1 MSSQEN
7 YPESLGS
14 QDSFSSSSDGCY
26 ESSFIDDS
34 SQDSFMSS
42 SLDFSETCSD
52 CKD

>member
-26 ESSFIDDS
+26 ESSLLMIRVKTH
-34 SQDSFMSS
+34 
-42 SLDFSETCSD
+42 LCLHH
-52 CKD
+52 